1 MSNDT
6 QVVIVGAGPV
16 GCVVAL
22 ILARAGV
29 AVRLLEAE
37 PKLVQDMRGS
47 TFHPPTLDMLDELGI
62 TPKLIEQGRVTP
74 TFQYRDLDDGLIAEF
89 DLTLLKDDTAH
100 PYRLQCEQ
108 FKLTRVFAEML
119 AAYPHVELLF
129 DARVV
134 AITQTDSQTVVEYDT
149 PSGPENIACKY
160 LVGCDGSRSTV
171 RKSQNFGFPGF
182 TYDEHFVTVSVSE
195 DISQIV
201 PGMDDVSYIS
211 HPTEWC
217 ALIHVPQ
224 SWRFLFPVQA
234 EISHQDSLAEGY
246 LQQRMKR
253 IAAYGAD
260 YSITHRTIYSVN
272 QRVAETYR
280 RGRVLLAG
288 DAAHVNNPLGGM
300 GMNGGIHDGINVAEK
315 LVAVL
320 NESESDDL
328 LDKYD
333 RQRRPIAN
341 DYVRTHSIRNKQ
353 MIEEADPTVRRQRQ
367 DDLRAIADDPQ
378 RSIDLLLQTSMI
390 HAVRKSQSIE

>member
-1 MSNDT
+1 MTRDT
-6 QVVIVGAGPV
+6 QVVIAGAGPV
-16 GCVVAL
+16 GCVAAL

-29 AVRLLEAE
+29 TVRLLEAE
-37 PKLVQDMRGS
+37 PDLVLDMRGS
-47 TFHPPTLDMLDELGI
+47 TFHPPTLDMLDELGV
-62 TPKLIEQGRVTP
+62 TPKLIEQGLITP
-74 TFQYRDLDDGLIAEF
+74 AFQFRDLDDGLIAEF
-89 DLTLLKDDTAH
+89 DLALLRDHTEH

-108 FKLTRVFAEML
+108 FKLTRVIADML
-119 AAYPHVELLF
+119 AAYPHVELSFGTRLI
-129 DARVV
+129 
-134 AITQTDSQTVVEYDT
+134 AITQTDSHALVEYE
-149 PSGPENIACKY
+149 GPGGLGKIACDY
-160 LVGCDGSRSTV
+160 LIGCDGSRSTV
-171 RKSQNFGFPGF
+171 RKSQNIGFPGF
-182 TYDEHFVTVSVSE
+182 TYAEHFVTVSVSE

-201 PGMDDVSYIS
+201 PGMGDVSYIS

-217 ALIHVPQ
+217 ALIHAPQ
-224 SWRFLFPVQA
+224 LCRFLFPVQA
-234 EISHQDSLAEGY
+234 DISHEDSLAEDY

-253 IAAYGAD
+253 IAACRGD
-260 YSITHRTIYSVN
+260 YSIAHRTIYSVN

-320 NESESDDL
+320 NEGESDDL

-341 DYVRTHSIRNKQ
+341 DYVQTYSIRNKQ
-353 MIEEADPTVRRQRQ
+353 LIEEADPVVRRRRQ

-390 HAVRKSQSIE
+390 NAVRKSRSIE